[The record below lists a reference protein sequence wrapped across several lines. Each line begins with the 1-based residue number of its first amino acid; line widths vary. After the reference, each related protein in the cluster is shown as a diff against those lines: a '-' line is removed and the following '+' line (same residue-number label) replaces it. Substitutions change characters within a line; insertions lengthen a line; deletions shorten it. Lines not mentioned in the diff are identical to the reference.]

1 MHENSAGGGAAA
13 DRAGGPLLAAPEL
26 LARLGDP
33 RLRVIDAR
41 FELSDPAAGR
51 AMYAAGHVPG
61 AIYLDLDRDLADPP
75 GERGRHPLPDPEALA
90 ERLGEL
96 GVGSE
101 HEVVVY
107 DQDGGMYAARAW
119 WLLRYLGMDGV
130 RFLDGGYRAY
140 LAAGGTVSVET
151 PAHPPATFTV
161 RRRDDMVAEAEEV
174 LARLRDPGLVLLDAR
189 APERYRGETEPLDA
203 VAGHVPGAVNRPYTR
218 SLGAEGLLGTAELAA
233 VHRVA
238 ELPAGADVVAY
249 CGSGV
254 SAAHLVLA
262 LEVAG
267 RPGVRLYP
275 GSWSEWSRR
284 GLPVATGDEEAEA

>member
-61 AIYLDLDRDLADPP
+61 AVYLDLDRDLADPP

-107 DQDGGMYAARAW
+107 DQDGGRSEEHTSELQSREKLVCR
-119 WLLRYLGMDGV
+119 LL
-130 RFLDGGYRAY
+130 
-140 LAAGGTVSVET
+140 
-151 PAHPPATFTV
+151 
-161 RRRDDMVAEAEEV
+161 
-174 LARLRDPGLVLLDAR
+174 
-189 APERYRGETEPLDA
+189 
-203 VAGHVPGAVNRPYTR
+203 
-218 SLGAEGLLGTAELAA
+218 
-233 VHRVA
+233 
-238 ELPAGADVVAY
+238 
-249 CGSGV
+249 
-254 SAAHLVLA
+254 
-262 LEVAG
+262 LEKKKE
-267 RPGVRLYP
+267 
-275 GSWSEWSRR
+275 S
-284 GLPVATGDEEAEA
+284 ATGNSA

>member
-1 MHENSAGGGAAA
+1 GGAAGG
-13 DRAGGPLLAAPEL
+13 RAGGPLLSAAEL
-26 LARLGDP
+26 RARLGEP
-33 RLRVIDAR
+33 SLRVIDAR

-61 AIYLDLDRDLADPP
+61 AVYLDLDRDLADPP
-75 GERGRHPLPDPEALA
+75 GERGRHPLPDPRALA

-174 LARLRDPGLVLLDAR
+174 LARLRDPGPDL
-189 APERYRGETEPLDA
+189 LDA

-218 SLGAEGLLGTAELAA
+218 SLGAEGLLGAAELAA

-267 RPGVRLYP
+267 LPGVRLYP